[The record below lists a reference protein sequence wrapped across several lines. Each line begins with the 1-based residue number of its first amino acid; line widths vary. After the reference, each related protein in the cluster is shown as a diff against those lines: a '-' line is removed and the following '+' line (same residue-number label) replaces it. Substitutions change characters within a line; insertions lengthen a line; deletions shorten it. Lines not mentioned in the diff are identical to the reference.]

1 MLNSALVKVGLRSF
15 AGIDFRYGFEVGNRS
30 KRIRSNLRRR
40 TILAA
45 QRLPFIDGWNVIA
58 IALFVKAGKASLNTT
73 AISFFFTT
81 FHCAACE
88 LRHR

>member
-58 IALFVKAGKASLNTT
+58 IALFVKAGKASRHTT
-73 AISFFFTT
+73 AVTFLFTA
-81 FHCAACE
+81 FHRTAIQ